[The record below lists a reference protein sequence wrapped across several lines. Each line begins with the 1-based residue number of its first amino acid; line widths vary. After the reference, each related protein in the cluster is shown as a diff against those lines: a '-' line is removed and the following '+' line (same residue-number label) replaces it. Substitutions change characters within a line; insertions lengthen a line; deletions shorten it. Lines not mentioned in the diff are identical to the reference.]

1 MPVDSYDNNCRATGA
16 RIRFKGGWRF
26 WLVIMLMLTP
36 PLTACV
42 TERVVIVE
50 VTSTPAPTQL
60 AAPSAAHPTPAPTP
74 TPTAAPAMTLA
85 PSATAP
91 VPTAT
96 PVVNIPAT
104 VSAALTIIAPPTP
117 APASN
122 GSGTEARSISD
133 VVQKVEGGLVQIITP
148 NGSGSGFV
156 VSGDGLVVTN
166 AHVVEAHS
174 SVTVRSVG
182 GESYDAQVMGRDAL
196 VDLAVLRVEAGE
208 TLPPM
213 PLGDSDHVRVGDE
226 VIALGFPLNDELGG
240 GYTATT
246 GIVSAQR
253 THGAVERIQTDAAI
267 NPGSSGG
274 PLVNRNGE
282 VIGVNTISYDE
293 YNDISLAI
301 SVSEV
306 KTNLVSLASGVSVAA
321 ESGGEWSTYESK
333 ECRYALL
340 VHPNWVLGEEGDECH
355 VYFKRH
361 DAESLLGTID
371 VWTFDLRRGETL
383 EGFAQWWRDTLVQQA
398 GDWATFDLLSYA
410 SITAAHRGYLLDY
423 QWRDSSQNCLSIA
436 SDLVV
441 KSTHLSKALV
451 FSSSL
456 CDSADESIFDEIAAM
471 EFSY

>member
-1 MPVDSYDNNCRATGA
+1 MPAESYENGRNAAA
-16 RIRFKGGWRF
+16 RIRFRSRWWL
-26 WLVIMLMLTP
+26 WLVIMLTLTP

-50 VTSTPAPTQL
+50 VTSTPAPTQ
-60 AAPSAAHPTPAPTP
+60 AALPNAPHPVATP
-74 TPTAAPAMTLA
+74 TATAAPASA
-85 PSATAP
+85 PSATAAP
-91 VPTAT
+91 MPTLAPT

-117 APASN
+117 GPTAQGAE
-122 GSGTEARSISD
+122 TETRSISD
-133 VVQKVEGGLVQIITP
+133 VVQKIEGGLVQIITP

-166 AHVVEAHS
+166 AHVVEEHS
-174 SVTVRSVG
+174 SVTVRSVA
-182 GESYDAQVMGRDAL
+182 GESYDAQVVGRDAL
-196 VDLAVLRVEAGE
+196 VDLAALRVESGAA
-208 TLPPM
+208 LPPM
-213 PLGDSDHVRVGDE
+213 PLGDSASVRVGDE

-240 GYTATT
+240 GYSVTT
-246 GIVSAQR
+246 GIVSARR

-282 VIGVNTISYDE
+282 VVGVNTSTYAEYAGISF
-293 YNDISLAI
+293 AI

-306 KTNLVSLASGVSVAA
+306 KTNLASLASGVSVTVA
-321 ESGGEWSTYESK
+321 SGGEWSTYESA

-340 VHPNWVLGEEGDECH
+340 VHPNWGLGEEGDECH
-355 VYFKRH
+355 VYFERY
-361 DAESLLGTID
+361 DEGSLLGTID

-383 EGFAQWWRDTLVQQA
+383 EGFAEWWRDTLVQQA

-410 SITAAHRGYLLDY
+410 SISAAHSGYLLDY

-456 CDSADESIFDEIAAM
+456 CDSADGAIFDEIAAM